1 MAGVAWLLSLPALA
15 TAGGVVYI
23 VGGSGA
29 GAGAP
34 ARNVTKALTA
44 SGMAGTA
51 TPAGRARGVLLSG
64 AALQTGSSA
73 SNGIFVAPSSAR
85 NACEGCDY
93 RAFSALIGAA
103 ANATR
108 IDPALVAAV
117 IDVESGFDRSAR
129 SHAGAGGLM
138 QLMPGTATS
147 LGVADVTDPMQ
158 NVVGGTRY
166 LAQLLDRFGGNV
178 PYALAAYNAGQ
189 GAVIRHGG
197 IPPYAETRA
206 YVPKVLARY
215 QHYTRLNAEGSTEMP
230 RAQNAMRAPT
240 SALRK
245 FQPDDGSA
253 FRGERAHAQLID
265 YRR

>member
-34 ARNVTKALTA
+34 ARNTATALSP
-44 SGMAGTA
+44 SGMTGA
-51 TPAGRARGVLLSG
+51 TPLAGKARGVLLSG
-64 AALQTGSSA
+64 AALRAGSPV
-73 SNGIFVAPSSAR
+73 SNGIFVAPASAR

-103 ANATR
+103 ASATR

-147 LGVADVTDPMQ
+147 LGVTDVTDPMQ

-178 PYALAAYNAGQ
+178 PFALAAYNAGQ
-189 GAVIRHGG
+189 GAVLRHGG
-197 IPPYAETRA
+197 IPPYAETQA

-215 QHYTRLNAEGSTEMP
+215 QHYTRLNAEGGTETL
-230 RAQNAMRAPT
+230 RAQNPMRAPT
-240 SALRK
+240 RALRK